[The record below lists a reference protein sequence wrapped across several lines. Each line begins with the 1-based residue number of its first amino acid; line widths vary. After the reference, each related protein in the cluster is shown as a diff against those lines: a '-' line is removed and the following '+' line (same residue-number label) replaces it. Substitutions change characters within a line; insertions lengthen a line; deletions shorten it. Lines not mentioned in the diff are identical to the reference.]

1 MAKAKADTKDEQ
13 RLKRKQ
19 WHKAGLA
26 GRHYVDESRRTPA
39 YEKAVAALIALR
51 EEDPGLMT
59 PAFAEAAT
67 TYKEQV
73 YRRRHGLNKSRAGN
87 TFDRLIGKRTYFGY
101 NNLWQRWMD
110 HSSLWLKD
118 GRPYLFVGQ
127 PYGLTL
133 RDLREIAA
141 LCDEHGLTAEVD
153 AGLSW
158 WYPGRTLLVEM
169 RHEQP

>member
-1 MAKAKADTKDEQ
+1 MVKTVKKENG
-13 RLKRKQ
+13 KREERK
-19 WHKAGLA
+19 WRRGKNFP
-26 GRHYVDESRRTPA
+26 GRHYVDEEHRTPA

>member
-1 MAKAKADTKDEQ
+1 MVKTAKKENG
-13 RLKRKQ
+13 KREERK
-19 WHKAGLA
+19 WRRGKNLP
-26 GRHYVDESRRTPA
+26 GRHYVDEEHRTPT
-39 YEKAVAALIALR
+39 YEKAVAALIALQ
-51 EEDPGLMT
+51 EENPGLLT
-59 PAFAEAAT
+59 PAYAEAST
-67 TYKEQV
+67 CYRKHTYRKR
-73 YRRRHGLNKSRAGN
+73 YGLKRSPGRNV
-87 TFDRLIGKRTYFGY
+87 FERLIGKHTYTNVFR
-101 NNLWQRWMD
+101 RWMD